1 MDAGL
6 AGSYC
11 HSRSVDEPLAPF
23 GITRSSSKEK
33 DDRKRKREAALTS
46 FNSNG
51 TIDGMA
57 SLTFSELQDV
67 CSSSGTVS
75 CGKPEGEYKPAVQVQ
90 VQAQPNCKGILK
102 TRPILKGSTAKA
114 KKKRKVVFDEETL
127 ERLEKENE
135 KGKPSRTKLDE
146 HNTPYHDT
154 YHHLSSDDEKE
165 IQGME
170 GRSSRR
176 AVTTS
181 PPPLKDGS
189 HLTFQ
194 FNVQF
199 NFTRPRAKS
208 RIFKEKTKE
217 LIMEEGEMFK
227 LMVKAKLPDPEGTG
241 SMESMDMEED
251 TGFNPGSIAQIL
263 RQASAHSLSHSHSYS
278 HSHTSAALAIGQTLE
293 DSASSFAEATQSP
306 SASASSLSST
316 SSLSSLAHTGPFDFS
331 GNDLVGRQ
339 EKHSSFSSQASGND
353 PLALSPQGSSG
364 AFIFSAPPLLAAQRS
379 RSFTYCSGGNS
390 S

>member
-1 MDAGL
+1 MDGGL
-6 AGSYC
+6 SGSYC
-11 HSRSVDEPLAPF
+11 HSPLVNEPLTPF
-23 GITRSSSKEK
+23 GITRPSPKDK
-33 DDRKRKREAALTS
+33 DDRKRKRQAALTS

-57 SLTFSELQDV
+57 SLSFSELQDM
-67 CSSSGTVS
+67 SS
-75 CGKPEGEYKPAVQVQ
+75 CGKPECEYKPTVQVQ
-90 VQAQPNCKGILK
+90 VHTQPNCKGILK
-102 TRPILKGSTAKA
+102 TRPILKGSTARDKRR
-114 KKKRKVVFDEETL
+114 KKQKVVFDEETL
-127 ERLEKENE
+127 ERLEKEKE
-135 KGKPSRTKLDE
+135 KEKPPRTKVDE

-165 IQGME
+165 IQRME
-170 GRSSRR
+170 DGGGRR
-176 AVTTS
+176 AATMS
-181 PPPLKDGS
+181 PLKDGS

-199 NFTRPRAKS
+199 NFIRPRAKS

-217 LIMEEGEMFK
+217 LILEEGEMFK

-379 RSFTYCSGGNS
+379 RSFTYFSGGNS